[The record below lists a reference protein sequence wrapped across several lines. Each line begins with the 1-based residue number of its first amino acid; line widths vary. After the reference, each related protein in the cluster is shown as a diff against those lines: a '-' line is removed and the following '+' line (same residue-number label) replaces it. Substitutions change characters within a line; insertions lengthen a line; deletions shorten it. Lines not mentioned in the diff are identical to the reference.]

1 MDLKD
6 LYPLATEGKAPG
18 KQGNKKK
25 KRDNPLALPRDV
37 HRIPRAQKASAAL
50 RYLTPAERKKFAL
63 PPRERNP
70 RVVAAAVEALKQ
82 ADALEKSKLNAKVGA
97 FERKTTSQQQEI
109 MKQMIDEVRQAQRA
123 QYLQEVGKLSLA
135 CVEQDFGRLATLVSG
150 KNLTTTCAGDEEI
163 LRRAE
168 VRFAMENS
176 SGKQWPVYTGSFS
189 APCAYD
195 AVLLCAGLENFDAY
209 YKKAGALRIA
219 QRDLFDATG
228 KVGDMC
234 DITDTG
240 LLCLPHAT
248 VRSSQLF
255 STYMLFDHLSQALI
269 GSPVATGN
277 FNSLDMTEMYK
288 FVHTKHGPAH
298 PMQQLEWATDETT
311 GKFWGWGDFEDRI
324 VTKEVVRFLE
334 ELLLGTD
341 LPPTNARHFNWA
353 NQQRLFKDVA
363 GLDEVDR
370 TNYGT
375 SPPSRGRI
383 LSGQSLVEKVG
394 WDGELAAEVMSI
406 LWRNVHR
413 DEHAVGAATVPGGV
427 EQMPEL
433 PSMADFD
440 KFNNKDIRSFNYFE
454 RDFPM
459 PAAGAPQIEFARC
472 YLRRLVYTSLACSW
486 YLHSPISVCM
496 FNSWHKAATA
506 DVFVSNHTTI
516 RNSEGE
522 SIVEPDDW
530 YGSTVYPIYR
540 AHRRVGI
547 SIMDGETEAQSHNI
561 NSLVEQRLA
570 SVDAN
575 GVPRVT
581 GLARKSG
588 TYVRPTKMLPCGQ
601 AFNIEA
607 YGIVTMRGLWRWKW
621 TILAA
626 GVGVFIWWK
635 GLAIPILTKLG
646 EWTTYAGSV
655 VWDAAGAARD
665 AGDAAPMDSI
675 QDGFNATLGQGPAQ
689 LVAAGRGAWQITA
702 DGGVW
707 LLAAPFRPAGAIWNW
722 LNPAVPGGPPIPPGG
737 PIPPSMPPI
746 PSTAPAILVQ
756 NADLGTVGAVGES
769 LSDYM
774 AIAAEELARGST
786 ALGAPLDIGAPPPE
800 GSAEVDIVD
809 IMKTMINVSEVLEV
823 TRRASGAYNDPE
835 LEPGSNV
842 LPVASYALESSGF
855 AFLGQASLPKT
866 SPTAPRAPSKREL
879 RMLLDSRQSAK
890 DRAGILRV
898 LAPDVYRR
906 GAFEFQSEQIIT
918 RAAAARVEAPG
929 AGPSTPA
936 PPTEAAP
943 ISSTIKSMH
952 MLSVL
957 DDMAPRPLVD
967 PLRKRMSKKQAPVA
981 AAWVE
986 EKVKKEEEEVW
997 TELLAGAEVPCLFEP
1012 VHSVA
1017 RRM

>member
-1 MDLKD
+1 MDCKD
-6 LYPLATEGKAPG
+6 LSPLATDGKAPVKKG
-18 KQGNKKK
+18 QNNKN
-25 KRDNPLALPRDV
+25 RVNPILPRDV
-37 HRIPRAQKASAAL
+37 HRVPRAVKARAAIQF
-50 RYLTPAERKKFAL
+50 LTPAERKKFAL

-70 RVVAAAVEALKQ
+70 RVIAAANEALKQ
-82 ADALEKSKLNAKVGA
+82 AGALENSKLNARVGA
-97 FERKTTSQQQEI
+97 FDRKTTPQQEEI

-123 QYLQEVGKLSLA
+123 QYMKEMGKLSLA
-135 CVEQDFGRLATLVSG
+135 CVDQDFGRLATLVSG
-150 KNLTTTCAGDEEI
+150 KNLITTCQGDEEI

-176 SGKQWPVYTGSFS
+176 TGKQWPVYAGGFT

-219 QRDLFDATG
+219 QHDLFDATG
-228 KVGDMC
+228 KIGDMC

-240 LLCLPHAT
+240 LLCLPHST
-248 VRSSQLF
+248 VRSAQLF

-277 FNSLDMTEMYK
+277 FNTLDITEMYK
-288 FVHTKHGPAH
+288 FVHTKHGPTR
-298 PMQQLEWATDETT
+298 PMQQLEWATDENT

-324 VTKEVVRFLE
+324 VIKEVVRFLE
-334 ELLLGTD
+334 EMLLGTD
-341 LPPTNARHFNWA
+341 LPPTNARNFNWA
-353 NQQRLFKDVA
+353 NQQRLFKDAA

-370 TNYGT
+370 LNYGT
-375 SPPSRGRI
+375 SPPTRGRI

-413 DEHAVGAATVPGGV
+413 GEHDAGVATLPQGF

-433 PSMADFD
+433 PSIDDFD
-440 KFNNKDIRSFNYFE
+440 RFNNKDIRSFNYFE

-459 PAAGAPQIEFARC
+459 PAEGSAQIEFARC
-472 YLRRLVYTSLACSW
+472 YLRRLLYTSMACSW

-496 FNSWHKAATA
+496 FNSWHKAATSE
-506 DVFVSNHTTI
+506 VFVSNNTTI

-522 SIVEPDDW
+522 PAVEPDDW

-540 AHRRVGI
+540 SHRHVGL
-547 SIMDGETEAQSHNI
+547 SIMDGETEAQSHNV

-607 YGIVTMRGLWRWKW
+607 YGIVTMKALWRWKW
-621 TILAA
+621 PILAA
-626 GVGVFIWWK
+626 GIGVLIWWK

-646 EWTTYAGSV
+646 EWTTYAYESV
-655 VWDAAGAARD
+655 WGAAGAAAD
-665 AGDAAPMDSI
+665 AGARAPMDAAE
-675 QDGFNATLGQGPAQ
+675 GGVNATLGEGAAQ
-689 LVAAGRGAWQITA
+689 VIQAGRGAWQITI

-707 LLAAPFRPAGAIWNW
+707 IAQAPFLAGRSALNW
-722 LNPAVPGGPPIPPGG
+722 LNEAVPTAPSAPSGGAFPPTGPPIA
-737 PIPPSMPPI
+737 
-746 PSTAPAILVQ
+746 STAPAFLVQ
-756 NADLGTVGAVGES
+756 NADTETVGAIGES
-769 LSDYM
+769 MSDYM
-774 AIAAEELARGST
+774 AMMANEAERRSM
-786 ALGAPLDIGAPPPE
+786 ALGAPADIGAPPP
-800 GSAEVDIVD
+800 GSEEIDIVD
-809 IMKTMINVSEVLEV
+809 VMKTMISVPEVLEA

-835 LEPGSNV
+835 LEPGANV

-866 SPTAPRAPSKREL
+866 APTASRAPSKREL

-890 DRAGILRV
+890 DRAAILR
-898 LAPDVYRR
+898 AITPDSYRR

-918 RAAAARVEAPG
+918 RAAAAMVDAPGARPSKAAAPVEAPL
-929 AGPSTPA
+929 T
-936 PPTEAAP
+936 
-943 ISSTIKSMH
+943 SSTIKRMH

-967 PLRKRMSKKQAPVA
+967 PLRKLAYKKQPPVA
-981 AAWVE
+981 AAWTE
-986 EKVKKEEEEVW
+986 EKKTEDGEEPW
-997 TELLAGAEVPCLFEP
+997 TELLMGVHAPCLFEP
-1012 VHSVA
+1012 MHSVA
-1017 RRM
+1017 HRM